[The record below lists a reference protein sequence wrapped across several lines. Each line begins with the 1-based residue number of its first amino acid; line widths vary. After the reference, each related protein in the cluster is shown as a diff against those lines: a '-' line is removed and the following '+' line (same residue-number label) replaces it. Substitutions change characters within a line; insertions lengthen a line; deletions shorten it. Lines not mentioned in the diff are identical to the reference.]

1 MSVVGISVALL
12 TMLGIKE
19 PERGRFSTKKTAY
32 AGGLPERPKWLLVG
46 RTKKVPKEEG
56 RGGKLALAFKD
67 PVARNILIASSL
79 RNVGGMVVSSF
90 LPVFF
95 GKNFPAFKA
104 EYAFLNAGALTVMGL
119 TASLM
124 GGMMADKFGK
134 KHYLAKSVICAT
146 GCALS
151 VPLIALG
158 TL

>member
-1 MSVVGISVALL
+1 M
-12 TMLGIKE
+12 T
-19 PERGRFSTKKTAY
+19 PEES
-32 AGGLPERPKWLLVG
+32 
-46 RTKKVPKEEG
+46 
-56 RGGKLALAFKD
+56 RGGKLGLAWKN

-79 RNVGGMVVSSF
+79 RNVGGMIVSSF

-119 TASLM
+119 TASLL
-124 GGMMADKFGK
+124 GGMMADRFGK
-134 KHYLAKSVICAT
+134 KNYLAKATICAT

-158 TL
+158 TLQTSSFYLSIACYAFKVLCSGTYSGPAITMIQNT